1 MNKLIF
7 SQSKAGTEPSESN
20 PVTTGTEK
28 IQKGGLMQKI
38 SEILLQ
44 PAIILD
50 LKAKEKVEAIKEL
63 SAVLIEQGIVTDADE
78 FFNAIL
84 KRENL
89 ESTGIGSGVAIPHAR
104 TKAVK
109 NIILAFGRSQAGVDF
124 SSLDGKPSHLIFLI
138 AAPEEK
144 KSEYIITLARLSK
157 ILRKEQ
163 VRVLLNHA
171 NTPEEVLT
179 IVTQN
184 E

>member
-1 MNKLIF
+1 
-7 SQSKAGTEPSESN
+7 
-20 PVTTGTEK
+20 
-28 IQKGGLMQKI
+28 MQKI
-38 SEILLQ
+38 SELLL
-44 PAIILD
+44 PAAIILD

-63 SAVLIEQGIVTDADE
+63 SSILIDEGIINDADE
-78 FFNAIL
+78 FFTAIL

-109 NIILAFGRSQAGVDF
+109 NIVLAFGRSQVGVDF
-124 SSLDGKPSHLIFLI
+124 SSLDSKPSHLIFLI

-157 ILRKEQ
+157 ILRSEQ
-163 VRVLLNHA
+163 VRIRLNQA
-171 NTPEEVLT
+171 KTPEEILT
-179 IVTQN
+179 IISNN

>member
-1 MNKLIF
+1 
-7 SQSKAGTEPSESN
+7 
-20 PVTTGTEK
+20 
-28 IQKGGLMQKI
+28 MQKI
-38 SEILLQ
+38 SELLLQ

-63 SAVLIEQGIVTDADE
+63 SNVLIEQGIVTDANE

-109 NIILAFGRSQAGVDF
+109 NIILAFGRSQTGVDF

-157 ILRKEQ
+157 ILRNEQ
-163 VRVLLNHA
+163 VRVQLSHA
-171 NTPEEVLT
+171 KTPEEILA
-179 IVTQN
+179 IVAQN